1 MTLVEVLVMLVA
13 SSLLEKGCC
22 RGTKGSVGGG
32 VGGMMLGSSLEISV
46 LGKIGIVGLFLALA
60 HGLGNTA
67 LRYSPYPLK
76 VSVSSKAD
84 RP

>member
-22 RGTKGSVGGG
+22 RGAKGSVGDGG
-32 VGGMMLGSSLEISV
+32 RGMVLGSSLEISV
-46 LGKIGIVGLFLALA
+46 LGRIGIVGLFLALA

-76 VSVSSKAD
+76 VSVLSKAY
-84 RP
+84 